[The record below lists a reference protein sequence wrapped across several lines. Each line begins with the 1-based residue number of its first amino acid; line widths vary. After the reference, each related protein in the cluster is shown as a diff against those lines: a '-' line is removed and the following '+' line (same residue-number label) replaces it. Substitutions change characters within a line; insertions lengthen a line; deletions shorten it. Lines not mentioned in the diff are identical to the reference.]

1 MDVKFNVLSR
11 QRGVVLIF
19 ALLVLLILAIG
30 SVAVL
35 RSVNNSLT
43 SSGNLAF
50 HRDLVNQAEL
60 AVATVM
66 TEFKTNALPLGGVT
80 TASLVGA
87 NYSAQA
93 LPTNPQGVPT
103 ALLDDTIFATVG
115 TAAND
120 LVGATADVK
129 IRYVID
135 RLCNAAGGAS
145 SPHCVQSSA
154 LPTGGS
160 TPNLTSALLPPSA
173 TVYRVSVRV
182 SGPRQTQAFLQTTF
196 TKPD

>member
-1 MDVKFNVLSR
+1 MNIKFNVLSR

-35 RSVNNSLT
+35 RSVGNSLT
-43 SSGNLAF
+43 SAGNLAF
-50 HRDLVNQAEL
+50 HRDLVNQAEV
-60 AVATVM
+60 AVANVM

-80 TASLVGA
+80 TTNVLAA

-93 LPTNPQGVPT
+93 LPTNTQGIPT
-103 ALLDDTIFATVG
+103 ALLDDTVFPTVG
-115 TAAND
+115 TAPD
-120 LVGATADVK
+120 LVGATPGVK

-135 RLCNAAGGAS
+135 RLCNATGGAN

-182 SGPRQTQAFLQTTF
+182 TGPRQTQAFLQTTF